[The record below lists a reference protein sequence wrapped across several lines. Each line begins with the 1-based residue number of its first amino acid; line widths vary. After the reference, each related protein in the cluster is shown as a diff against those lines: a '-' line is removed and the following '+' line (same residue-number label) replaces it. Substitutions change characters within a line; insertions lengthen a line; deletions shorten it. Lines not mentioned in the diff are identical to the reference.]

1 MLKGRWKQWLGIAL
15 CGTLLFATGCGAQAT
30 TAQSTSAQEEALAQ
44 SSQETVQATP
54 LPEETAALTES
65 PEAAQSE
72 AARSENTQAEA
83 VESAA
88 PTAEQ
93 TAAPEAVQTA
103 APAAAQTAS
112 PTPAQKTATATQAPA
127 AAATATPAAPTQA
140 PAQTQTATLET
151 ALRYVGCDVAQLYAA
166 VGQPLSAEYASS
178 CMGDGEDGV
187 LTYDTFTVTTYREG
201 GVETVQDAY

>member
-1 MLKGRWKQWLGIAL
+1 
-15 CGTLLFATGCGAQAT
+15 LFATGCGAQAT

-72 AARSENTQAEA
+72 AAQSEATRSENTQAEA

-88 PTAEQ
+88 LTADQ